1 MHKVINMSNQQSK
14 IQNIIKII
22 ESDKVLRSIVRV
34 LLMINAVKFE
44 LDAEVDAMF
53 AGARRI
59 HGYGDDTEATY
70 LEEYADKFRAHVA
83 GLDEAVEE
91 ATRLMIRYLS
101 RVTGKPV
108 MHSYSV
114 ENERDVIAWKYAE
127 DVNAWCLDFDYIDKD
142 GRVHELTSI
151 CLD

>member
-1 MHKVINMSNQQSK
+1 MSNQQSK